1 MIPAASRPAGDFPG
15 AESHPL
21 DYPGARPAGSYLYA
35 AGRVHPFRP
44 GEGGASEVEHALA
57 DRGAAPGAGRIAVLA
72 VGSNACPGRLLEK
85 FGIGP
90 RAAVPVVAGRIPGVA
105 SVYMPRLSAYA
116 ALPATAWPVPGG
128 ESRLWVTL
136 LDPDQLSVM
145 DASEGVGE
153 SYKLTALPGSF
164 RPEGGGRIGPV
175 YAYASGSALAIDGGP
190 VRLSAFESTA
200 PFPAMDQRQALGRA
214 LDLLGVLAGR
224 SIEDRH
230 RALRRDPGLRSAVSE
245 RLAADHAA
253 PSSGF
258 ERAPNRPPAV
268 EPASWEA

>member
-1 MIPAASRPAGDFPG
+1 MPAGDFPG

-21 DYPGARPAGSYLYA
+21 DYPGSRPPGSYLYA

-44 GEGGASEVEHALA
+44 GAGGAAGI
-57 DRGAAPGAGRIAVLA
+57 DRAVAVRGSAPVAGRVAVLA

-85 FGIGP
+85 FT
-90 RAAVPVVAGRIPGVA
+90 AAPGMVIPVLAGRIPEVA
-105 SVYMPRLSAYA
+105 SVHMPRLSGYA

-153 SYKLTALPGSF
+153 TYKLIALPGAF
-164 RPEGGGRIGPV
+164 RPEGGGRVGPV
-175 YAYASGSALAIDGGP
+175 YAYASGSALAIGGGP

-200 PFPAMDQRQALGRA
+200 PFPAMDQREALGRA
-214 LDLLGVLAGR
+214 LDLVGVLPGR
-224 SIEDRH
+224 PIEERH
-230 RALRRDPGLRSAVSE
+230 RMLRLDPGLRSEVTE
-245 RLAADHAA
+245 GLAAEHAA
-253 PSSGF
+253 PAPGF
-258 ERAPNRPPAV
+258 ESVPIRPSAV
-268 EPASWEA
+268 EPAAWEA